1 MRQQYMPEGVSISS
15 LTPSDD
21 SSFLYTTF
29 HQVSRE
35 TSIFSTSVAQPIWDR
50 GSQEVEHKIADRV
63 PIPIE
68 ILKNSGNPELEQA
81 LRRHY
86 FERITVPGR
95 FTPESI

>member
-1 MRQQYMPEGVSISS
+1 M
-15 LTPSDD
+15 
-21 SSFLYTTF
+21 
-29 HQVSRE
+29 
-35 TSIFSTSVAQPIWDR
+35 
-50 GSQEVEHKIADRV
+50 

-95 FTPESI
+95 FTPESIQALLQDMRRFDSNFSIKENLMRAIERIPLDTLPNLLANVI